1 MKLKKIAELING
13 RVVGDGDIEISGVSG
28 ITDVKDGEIT
38 FLSDKKLLPELMK
51 SKASAVI
58 LKEPI
63 EGLKIPFIIV
73 KNPLYAF
80 AQLLSY
86 FYLKPPRFTGVHENA
101 FVSKSAFI
109 GENVTVYP
117 FSYIDENAHIGSGTV
132 IFTGVFIGEN
142 CSIGENCIIYP
153 NVTIRERIK
162 IGNNVIIHSGA
173 VIGADGFGY
182 VYEGGVHHK
191 IPQVGGVI
199 IEDNVEI
206 GANVT
211 IDRATTGDTVI
222 GKGTK
227 IDNLVQI
234 GHNVKIGSN
243 SILVAQVGIG
253 GSSLIGENV
262 VLGGQVGVSDHAVI
276 ESQTMIGAK
285 SGVMPGRLQRGIYS
299 GVPVMPHRDWLKAV
313 SIFSRLPELYKEV
326 KELKDRLRLLEK
338 SKEEAI

>member
-1 MKLKKIAELING
+1 MKLKEIAELING
-13 RVVGDGDIEISGVSG
+13 SIVGDGDIEISGVSG
-28 ITDVKDGEIT
+28 VSDVKEGEIT
-38 FLSDKKLLPELMK
+38 FLSDKRLLSDLMK

-58 LKEPI
+58 LKEPM
-63 EGLKIPFIIV
+63 EGLRIPFIIV

-86 FYLKPPRFTGVHENA
+86 FYSKPPRFIGIHEKA
-101 FVSKSAFI
+101 FVSKSATI
-109 GENVTVYP
+109 CEGVTIYP
-117 FSYIDENAHIGSGTV
+117 LSYIDDNVRIGSGTT
-132 IFTGVFIGEN
+132 IFPGVFIGED

-153 NVTIRERIK
+153 NVTVREGIK
-162 IGNNVIIHSGA
+162 IGNNVIIHSGS

-182 VYEGGVHHK
+182 VFEGGVHHK
-191 IPQVGGVI
+191 IPQVGSVI
-199 IEDNVEI
+199 IEDYVEI

-211 IDRATTGDTVI
+211 IDRATTGFTVI

-234 GHNVKIGSN
+234 GHNVKIGFN

-253 GSSLIGENV
+253 GSSIVGDNV
-262 VLGGQVGVSDHAVI
+262 ILGGQVGISDHSII

-285 SGVMPGRLQRGIYS
+285 SGVMPGKLERGIYS

-313 SIFSRLPELYKEV
+313 SVFSKLPTLFKEI
-326 KELKDRLRLLEK
+326 KELKDKVRLLEK
-338 SKEEAI
+338 SKKEAL